1 MLVSV
6 VEEVEHFPWGV
17 VNNLTKTS
25 PHMLQRVDIALRL
38 LIDKDLARSITSQLS
53 PEYEAYFGQVRS
65 ALPELDKKV
74 IMSVASQGV
83 CSFSQLFAG
92 LTFMTNSSR
101 IILMTEY
108 VVQLEFEDKD
118 TTDIF
123 QSSCDD
129 SYSKPDDA
137 ADDYSPESDHNDD

>member
-38 LIDKDLARSITSQLS
+38 LIHKDLARSITSQLS
-53 PEYEAYFGQVRS
+53 PDEYEAYFGQVRS

-74 IMSVASQGV
+74 IMSVASQAV
-83 CSFSQLFAG
+83 CSFS
-92 LTFMTNSSR
+92 
-101 IILMTEY
+101 
-108 VVQLEFEDKD
+108 
-118 TTDIF
+118 
-123 QSSCDD
+123 
-129 SYSKPDDA
+129 
-137 ADDYSPESDHNDD
+137 